1 MNIFT
6 LIKKDIRLFFKS
18 KSAVV
23 LTYLVPMVITLIFG
37 AVFGGMGRHSGMNE
51 IRILMVDDDKTE
63 FSELFRTTMN
73 NLPEI
78 AVHTKYTSGD
88 TTVLFN
94 VETMDKWIKRGKRS
108 IGIYIPKGFE
118 QRMKEGEKLPLEIHY
133 DPKFS
138 VEFGIINGII
148 QKVVMSKFPQL
159 IFNSLWKS
167 AGDFLGEEK
176 GNYFKSD
183 IPHTVGKY
191 FPIPSNAEQ
200 DIFSPDFQA
209 NNFELLESPVDVKSV
224 QLLGEEEENIMFVQY
239 VAGMAVM
246 FLLFSVTHAG
256 ASILEEK
263 NNGTIK
269 RLLIA
274 PVKRGEILTGKLL
287 FVGLMGLSQLI
298 VLFIF
303 GWLVFSLNIF
313 KDIPALLIMI
323 IVTALASASLGI
335 FISAICRNLSQVNSI
350 STLLILGMSALGG
363 VMFPAFLMPKYIQ
376 TIGKFTL
383 TYWAMKGF
391 TDIFWRNLHL
401 KDIFPSVGILLGI
414 CVVFSYIAIRI
425 FKRRLVD

>member
-6 LIKKDIRLFFKS
+6 LIKKDIKLFFKS

-37 AVFGGMGRHSGMNE
+37 AVFGGMGKPSGMNE
-51 IRILMVDDDKTE
+51 MRILMVDDDKTE
-63 FSELFRTTMN
+63 FSELFQTTIDS
-73 NLPEI
+73 LPEI

-88 TTVLFN
+88 STILFN
-94 VETMDKWIKRGKRS
+94 LETMDEWIKRGKRG
-108 IGIYIPKGFE
+108 IGIYLPKGFE
-118 QRMKEGEKLPLEIHY
+118 QRMLSGEKLPLEIHY

-138 VEFGIINGII
+138 VEYGIITGII
-148 QKVVMSKFPQL
+148 QKVIMSRFPQL
-159 IFNSLWKS
+159 MFNSLWKR
-167 AGDFLGEEK
+167 ADDFLGEEK

-183 IPHTVGKY
+183 ISHTVSKY
-191 FPIPSNAEQ
+191 FKIPSGAEH
-200 DIFSPDFQA
+200 DMSSSDFQ
-209 NNFELLESPVDVKSV
+209 ESDLGLMDSPVEIKSV

-246 FLLFSVTHAG
+246 FLLFSVVHAG
-256 ASILEEK
+256 SSILEEK

-274 PVKRGEILTGKLL
+274 PVKRREILTGKML

-313 KDIPALLIMI
+313 KDIPALLVMI
-323 IVTALASASLGI
+323 VVTALACSSLGVLI
-335 FISAICRNLSQVNSI
+335 AAICRNLSQVNSI

-363 VMFPAFLMPKYIQ
+363 SMFPSFLMPKYIQ

-383 TYWAMKGF
+383 NHWAMKGF
-391 TDIFWRNLHL
+391 TDIFWRNLHI
-401 KDIFPSVGILLGI
+401 KDILPSVGILLGI
-414 CVVFSYIAIRI
+414 CLVFSYIAIRI
-425 FKRRLVD
+425 FRKRLVD